1 MSDFGVNL
9 VKDGITAD
17 GRNFLNLN
25 TNVTKL
31 YLTISPFEWMALHVN
46 AQIFWGLPG
55 RASIIAKDT
64 GFNYWNISDSP
75 EQLGWYNY
83 FKKSV
88 SKKVNMGIHF
98 YLPKDIDIG
107 MYVYDLLGIDNPFD
121 SKSRRLTINT
131 IRWQQMYSADQKDLY
146 STDQRTFEIRLS
158 KSF

>member
-1 MSDFGVNL
+1 M
-9 VKDGITAD
+9 
-17 GRNFLNLN
+17 
-25 TNVTKL
+25 
-31 YLTISPFEWMALHVN
+31 
-46 AQIFWGLPG
+46 
-55 RASIIAKDT
+55 
-64 GFNYWNISDSP
+64 
-75 EQLGWYNY
+75 GWYNY